1 MIKNLD
7 TDEIVYLYKVD
18 AFLFGGRRLFPQN
31 ITQAEYETYAEFGMP
46 VRVGTDGLDIIIEE
60 KDEMG
65 VILFTNPANA
75 DERSN
80 MTVRASYDD
89 ENTWPFWRSLNP
101 GPASI
106 LRPCR
111 SF

>member
-1 MIKNLD
+1 MMIYYMIKNLD

-65 VILFTNPANA
+65 VTHRRKKTMINDEPALHIK
-75 DERSN
+75 EK
-80 MTVRASYDD
+80 
-89 ENTWPFWRSLNP
+89 SL
-101 GPASI
+101 I
-106 LRPCR
+106 
-111 SF
+111 